1 MITKVAEI
9 SISYSNVLP
18 ITEQPIVISS
28 RDSFNVFISHW
39 NMDLISLQEEFKV
52 LFLNRGNRVLG
63 IYSLSKGG
71 MTGTIVDAK
80 LVMSVALKC
89 AASGII
95 LCHNH
100 PSSTLRPSNN
110 DKALTKKIQQ
120 GAQLLDIALLDHL
133 IIAPEGYY
141 SFADE
146 GELNR

>member
-100 PSSTLRPSNN
+100 PSSTLRPSKN

-146 GELNR
+146 GELN

>member
-100 PSSTLRPSNN
+100 PSSTLRPSKN

>member
-89 AASGII
+89 AASGIYYVIII
-95 LCHNH
+95 L
-100 PSSTLRPSNN
+100 L
-110 DKALTKKIQQ
+110 
-120 GAQLLDIALLDHL
+120 QLLDQARMIKH
-133 IIAPEGYY
+133 
-141 SFADE
+141 
-146 GELNR
+146 